1 MSAATATRQFVYVY
15 PTFCVLSTSCPH
27 QSPFGTIHTR
37 LLPPPAMDNTPSFL
51 LSPLNVLDEKGVLQN
66 MSPGGERTDEHTNTH
81 TCGNKCA
88 IITTNTAHR
97 QKGRYPRATR
107 LLAGSGKILWCQSW
121 SLASPINPRA
131 NFSGRL
137 VQQVGRS
144 GVRNPSSYNG
154 LFSYF
159 SFPWE
164 WWRLRMM
171 MMFFGDEVLQATGS
185 WFYKSDWCSTLSK
198 LQVASR
204 SLEHVTSPHYTQ

>member
-27 QSPFGTIHTR
+27 QSPFGTTHTR

-107 LLAGSGKILWCQSW
+107 LLAGSGGSSDVKAADTGAWHLPST
-121 SLASPINPRA
+121 LAPTSVEGWYSKLGGPAIVTHRPTTVFSPI
-131 NFSGRL
+131 FL
-137 VQQVGRS
+137 FLE
-144 GVRNPSSYNG
+144 NG
-154 LFSYF
+154 
-159 SFPWE
+159 
-164 WWRLRMM
+164 
-171 MMFFGDEVLQATGS
+171 D
-185 WFYKSDWCSTLSK
+185 D
-198 LQVASR
+198 
-204 SLEHVTSPHYTQ
+204 